1 MGKYNDSSCD
11 ASLLFGSKRGGGRG
25 GGGYYL
31 ISKLNAVSNGIMNGY
46 LAVEDEF

>member
-11 ASLLFGSKRGGGRG
+11 ASLLFGSGGEG
-25 GGGYYL
+25 GIWGYYL
-31 ISKLNAVSNGIMNGY
+31 ISKLNAVSNRIMNGY

>member
-11 ASLLFGSKRGGGRG
+11 ASLLFGSEG